1 MCHCWNWPYN
11 NYQQYNKASL
21 CPVRNRRLGRSYN
34 LGSPRGT
41 YQKPFIQ
48 GFSSKAW
55 SWGTTSM
62 CIYIYI
68 ILRDGNTDG
77 NPCDIKCIILLHWT
91 ERHPSAGSCHRRNAG
106 VSTDGWSE
114 YSIDLQLPNDP
125 LLLESLFTS
134 KQLHSF
140 CLRGPSQQI
149 RIQKLGKP
157 TPIRLPFPSEQGP
170 TTKHL
175 CTIWQDFLQHLVLG
189 TWYTLSEQNQV
200 NKWVLW
206 SHDGN
211 LQFQHERNTQQSH
224 TLIYPW
230 TDWFTTFL
238 QLKRQFF
245 SFNHP
250 NTRVSTATFPSLSS
264 FPTISLPISSNLGQI
279 PSAKTSSHS
288 SHVWWDK
295 FFKFHHQLRR
305 HLLGPSWAVIGS

>member
-11 NYQQYNKASL
+11 NYQQLYNKASL

-41 YQKPFIQ
+41 YQEPFIP

-62 CIYIYI
+62 CVIVYIYMYIYKLI
-68 ILRDGNTDG
+68 ICTHILHGGNTDG

-106 VSTDGWSE
+106 AWTDGWSE

-175 CTIWQDFLQHLVLG
+175 CTVWQDFLQHLVLG

-211 LQFQHERNTQQSH
+211 LPNRVT
-224 TLIYPW
+224 PW
-230 TDWFTTFL
+230 SIPGRIDLRLFYSW
-238 QLKRQFF
+238 RDNFF
-245 SFNHP
+245 SWKIIQTQGFQP
-250 NTRVSTATFPSLSS
+250 QP
-264 FPTISLPISSNLGQI
+264 
-279 PSAKTSSHS
+279 
-288 SHVWWDK
+288 
-295 FFKFHHQLRR
+295 FHHCHHFPQFPFQYL
-305 HLLGPSWAVIGS
+305 PAIGSDSIC

>member
-1 MCHCWNWPYN
+1 MVEIRMEIPATSSVSSSYTEQNATL
-11 NYQQYNKASL
+11 QQV
-21 CPVRNRRLGRSYN
+21 PVIVAIAG
-34 LGSPRGT
+34 
-41 YQKPFIQ
+41 
-48 GFSSKAW
+48 AW
-55 SWGTTSM
+55 
-62 CIYIYI
+62 
-68 ILRDGNTDG
+68 
-77 NPCDIKCIILLHWT
+77 
-91 ERHPSAGSCHRRNAG
+91 
-106 VSTDGWSE
+106 TDGWSE

-175 CTIWQDFLQHLVLG
+175 CTVWQDFLQHLVLG

-211 LQFQHERNTQQSH
+211 LPNRVTPWSIPGRIDLRLFYSWRDNFFLEKSSKHKGFNRNLSIIVIISH
-224 TLIYPW
+224 
-230 TDWFTTFL
+230 
-238 QLKRQFF
+238 
-245 SFNHP
+245 N
-250 NTRVSTATFPSLSS
+250 FPSNI
-264 FPTISLPISSNLGQI
+264 FQPLGQI

-305 HLLGPSWAVIGS
+305 HLLGPSWAVIRS